1 MKNPILE
8 FFRKRS
14 RLKKKTQGVL
24 NEYDQ
29 LIKDYMLI
37 QEKKSELS
45 STKRRIVVA
54 RVMHLIKMGHIKV
67 NT

>member
-14 RLKKKTQGVL
+14 RLKKKTQEVL

-54 RVMHLIKMGHIKV
+54 RVMHLIKIGHIKV

>member
-14 RLKKKTQGVL
+14 RLKKKTQEVL

-45 STKRRIVVA
+45 STKRIIVVA

>member
-8 FFRKRS
+8 FFGKRS
-14 RLKKKTQGVL
+14 RVKKKTQEVL

-29 LIKDYMLI
+29 LIKEYMLI

-54 RVMHLIKMGHIKV
+54 MVMHLIKMGHIKV

>member
-14 RLKKKTQGVL
+14 RLKKKTQEVL
-24 NEYDQ
+24 NKYDQ

-45 STKRRIVVA
+45 STKRIIVVA